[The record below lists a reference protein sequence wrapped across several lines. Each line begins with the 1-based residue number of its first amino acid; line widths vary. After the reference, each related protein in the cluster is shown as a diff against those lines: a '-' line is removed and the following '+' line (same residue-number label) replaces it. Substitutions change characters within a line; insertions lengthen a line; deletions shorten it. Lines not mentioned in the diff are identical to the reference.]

1 MIKMNY
7 KIIGKYIKEL
17 IFNIP
22 NPKTFFLLSK
32 DIANYKINID
42 IKSSQ
47 IKQNIIE
54 VLTSLRLS
62 PTKNDFETI
71 NTKIIYSTVVE
82 LKGNQISKEEIEKII
97 LIQVPSKIYPD
108 LRKIFV
114 FLFENSGFKDVKIS
128 ETVDFEN
135 LHKKRKIQ

>member
-1 MIKMNY
+1 MSY

-17 IFNIP
+17 YFNIP

-47 IKQNIIE
+47 TKKNIIE
-54 VLTSLRLS
+54 VFTSLSLT
-62 PTKNDFETI
+62 PTKNNFEII
-71 NTKIIYSTVVE
+71 NTKIIYSTIVE
-82 LKGNQISKEEIEKII
+82 LEGDQPSKGEMEKII
-97 LIQVPSKIYPD
+97 LIEVPTKIYPE

-128 ETVDFEN
+128 ENVDFNN
-135 LHKKRKIQ
+135 LYKMRKVQ

>member
-1 MIKMNY
+1 MNY

-17 IFNIP
+17 NFNIP

-47 IKQNIIE
+47 AKQNIIE
-54 VLTSLRLS
+54 VLTSLSLS
-62 PTKNDFETI
+62 PIRNDFEKI
-71 NTKIIYSTVVE
+71 NTKIIYSTIIE
-82 LKGNQISKEEIEKII
+82 LEGGQLSKEEIEKII
-97 LIQVPSKIYPD
+97 LIKVPIKIYPE
-108 LRKIFV
+108 LKKIFV

-135 LHKKRKIQ
+135 LYKMKKTQ

>member
-1 MIKMNY
+1 MNY

-17 IFNIP
+17 NFNIP

-42 IKSSQ
+42 IKSTQ

-54 VLTSLRLS
+54 ILTTLNLT
-62 PTKNDFETI
+62 PTSSDFEKIDTR
-71 NTKIIYSTVVE
+71 IIYSTIAE
-82 LKGNQISKEEIEKII
+82 LDSERIEKSEMEKII
-97 LIQVPSKIYPD
+97 LIDIPTKIYPD

-128 ETVDFEN
+128 QVVDFEK
-135 LHKKRKIQ
+135 LYKLRKVQ